1 MISIFIFSVFLV
13 MLLVLRVPIAFAMII
28 SAASAIYIW
37 DIVPINFLVQTVYTA
52 GENFTLLAIPFF
64 VLSGDLIHKHSD
76 YQCIIAGNYTGFG
89 RCKYSPIYSAQNYYG
104 NQ

>member
-64 VLSGDLIHKHSD
+64 VLSGDLMLSGGLSSRLIDFGMKL
-76 YQCIIAGNYTGFG
+76 FG
-89 RCKYSPIYSAQNYYG
+89 RFNGALGMVTYSA
-104 NQ
+104 